1 MTLEVIVWGK
11 DQAGVRYLD
20 NDGTVIDFAC
30 CMKTWGRLF
39 ELAQRSAKDAEWIS
53 VGGYCK
59 PNKEL
64 SEFFRGAVRTGE
76 VVLKC

>member
-1 MTLEVIVWGK
+1 MKLEVIVWGNG
-11 DQAGVRYLD
+11 QAGVRYL
-20 NDGTVIDFAC
+20 NDDGIFVNFAC
-30 CMKTWGRLF
+30 TGKTWGTLF